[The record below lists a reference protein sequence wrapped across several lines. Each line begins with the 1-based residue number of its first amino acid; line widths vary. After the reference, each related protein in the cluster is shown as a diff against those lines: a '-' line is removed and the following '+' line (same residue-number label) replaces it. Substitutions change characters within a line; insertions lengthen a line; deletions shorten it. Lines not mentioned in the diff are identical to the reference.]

1 MAVFWA
7 FLGAISAVG
16 LETYFRLFGRFD
28 LWIVIPVE
36 LFISYSVYRLMGHSS
51 TFLTAI
57 VLFSMCT
64 LTLRII
70 ATIWV
75 FHVPLVKGNLA
86 ALVLLITAS
95 IIGKVWK

>member
-1 MAVFWA
+1 MAILWA
-7 FLGAISAVG
+7 LLGAISAVS
-16 LETYFRLFGRFD
+16 LEAYFKLFGRFD

-36 LFISYSVYRLMGHSS
+36 LLISFSVYKLMGHSN

-64 LTLRII
+64 LALRIT

-86 ALVLLITAS
+86 ALMLLVAASVL
-95 IIGKVWK
+95 GKVWK